1 MHNKILPGL
10 FLVISRLQW
19 RVACVALLILLTN
32 SNPTPLSA
40 QNAREEMLTVS
51 SWGGPAIKVI
61 TYKPANWTP
70 DSPVIFA
77 LHGVNRNLAYT
88 LQTWTPLADRL
99 GFLLVVPSFDN
110 RRFPGTFSYAQGGV
124 TNGRLPR
131 WSSYNAILPIF
142 AEVSRHYGV
151 KRTGFRI
158 YGHSAGAQFLHRF
171 LYFHPEAPVE
181 RAVISMA
188 GWYTLPDEDVRWP
201 YGLGGTAIDQN
212 TLNILTQHEIVIQVG
227 ALDVV
232 RDEQLRRTPQAELQG
247 RTRYSRGQ
255 NYFETMGAVARRA
268 DLKLNWRLEALGDA
282 GHDSH
287 LGALESAEWLAAD
300 TAN

>member
-1 MHNKILPGL
+1 MKRH
-10 FLVISRLQW
+10 
-19 RVACVALLILLTN
+19 
-32 SNPTPLSA
+32 
-40 QNAREEMLTVS
+40 
-51 SWGGPAIKVI
+51 
-61 TYKPANWTP
+61 TP

-212 TLNILTQHEIVIQVG
+212 TLKILTQHEIVIQVG
-227 ALDVV
+227 TSAASKIK
-232 RDEQLRRTPQAELQG
+232 QELG
-247 RTRYSRGQ
+247 LA
-255 NYFETMGAVARRA
+255 MIGAVRRFRQSWRTA
-268 DLKLNWRLEALGDA
+268 GSIRRITWTKLRAAPSGVA
-282 GHDSH
+282 APGP
-287 LGALESAEWLAAD
+287 AALAAPWIR
-300 TAN
+300 TTYSPFSLWLSALSQAGASPRVQRWISSNSFVSSRANTIDRCGPRSAAKSSTHSTTRCGAS